1 MMIIEQS
8 KSNWK
13 SGISISISIGLF
25 LFISLTIIGVDELN
39 MIQNIASGL
48 ISGLIFSTAIMGIV
62 TFWFSFSRKQP
73 WMPAIA
79 SLIPIFIGIFCAYF
93 CYEYLDIKNPNYESM
108 TSQGLAN
115 FLQMI
120 SAIIASIVAII
131 FSLVIL
137 QRNSSENTEE
147 E

>member
-1 MMIIEQS
+1 MMIIEKS

-25 LFISLTIIGVDELN
+25 LFISIIIIGVDELN
-39 MIQNIASGL
+39 LIQNIVSGI
-48 ISGLIFSTAIMGIV
+48 ISGLIFSTSIMGIV

-79 SLIPIFIGIFCAYF
+79 SLVPILLGLLCAYF
-93 CYEYLDIKNPNYESM
+93 CYEFLDIKNSNYESII
-108 TSQGLAN
+108 SQGLAN
-115 FLQMI
+115 FLQVI
-120 SAIIASIVAII
+120 STIIASIVAII

-137 QRNSSENTEE
+137 QRNSTDNTEE